1 MSKLVTNSNLTFDS
15 FIKQLSHAE
24 IYKKI
29 IDIGTKWAEIAKSLD
44 KKRTEHMIK
53 NRFKSTIKKMEKLYP
68 YSS

>member
-29 IDIGTKWAEIAKSLD
+29 INKSAI
-44 KKRTEHMIK
+44 EYQIK
-53 NRFKSTIKKMEKLYP
+53 AHKI
-68 YSS
+68 